1 MYPEL
6 FTYSSSKADDFV
18 TVHLG
23 QGWAPDMSS
32 TNALTASVLGVN
44 HAVKTC
50 IFDNHGNPGLV
61 SLALHHCPN
70 RQTGSLGE
78 IDVLVDV
85 HNSGLSMVACRLLLT
100 QATFD
105 AIPPGSAALH
115 EILWQCCLAANQ
127 LLAELAELC
136 E

>member
-6 FTYSSSKADDFV
+6 FTYSTTGADDFV

-23 QGWAPDMSS
+23 QEWTPDMSS
-32 TNALTASVLGVN
+32 TNALTASLLGVN

-50 IFDNHGNPGLV
+50 IFDDQGNTGMV
-61 SLALHHCPN
+61 SLALNHRPN
-70 RQTGSLGE
+70 RHTDSMGE

-100 QATFD
+100 PATF
-105 AIPPGSAALH
+105 AEIPPGPAALH
-115 EILWQCCLAANQ
+115 EILRQCCLAANQ
-127 LLAELAELC
+127 LLSELAELC